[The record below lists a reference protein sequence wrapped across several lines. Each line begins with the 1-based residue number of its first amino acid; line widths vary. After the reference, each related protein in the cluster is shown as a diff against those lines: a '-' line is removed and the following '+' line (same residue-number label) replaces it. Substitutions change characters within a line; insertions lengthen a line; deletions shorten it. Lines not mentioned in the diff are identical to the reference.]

1 MVEKGELG
9 GINGYRRVVETE
21 RKREMEKVREKTG
34 EKVQRNEGKIEE
46 KDKLIISDAEKIS
59 GALRLMEDI
68 PDLREDLVVKFKEMI
83 ENGEYEIDLDKLVDI
98 ILKEVLP

>member
-1 MVEKGELG
+1 M
-9 GINGYRRVVETE
+9 
-21 RKREMEKVREKTG
+21 
-34 EKVQRNEGKIEE
+34 
-46 KDKLIISDAEKIS
+46 IISDAEKIS